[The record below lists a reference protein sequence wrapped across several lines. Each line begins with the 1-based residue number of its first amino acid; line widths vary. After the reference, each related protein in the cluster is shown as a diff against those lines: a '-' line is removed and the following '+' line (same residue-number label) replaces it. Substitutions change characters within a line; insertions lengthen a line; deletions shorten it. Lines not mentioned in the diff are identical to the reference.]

1 MLRTR
6 AVSQL
11 EMFWLKADAPVNICE
26 QTTICSSPLFRRFSE
41 TKTEADES
49 TDDRV
54 VTDATFH
61 KEMFWLKAI
70 APKNICEQTP
80 GLYST
85 PHALH
90 HGKAR

>member
-11 EMFWLKADAPVNICE
+11 EMFWLKADAPTNI
-26 QTTICSSPLFRRFSE
+26 S
-41 TKTEADES
+41 
-49 TDDRV
+49 DRV